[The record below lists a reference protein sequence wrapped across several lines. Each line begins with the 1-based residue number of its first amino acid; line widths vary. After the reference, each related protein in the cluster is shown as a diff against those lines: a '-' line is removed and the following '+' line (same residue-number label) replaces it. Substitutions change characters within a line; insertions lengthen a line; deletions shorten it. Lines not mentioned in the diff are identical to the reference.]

1 MNINCVVDINQ
12 FQTKQKYKN
21 KSRMK
26 KSLIIT
32 GIIVVVSL
40 LALMVFVKLTDKNKE
55 MDLAEV
61 QEGFFEIAVEATGE
75 LVAENS
81 VDIMGPSITG
91 NRRFR
96 AAPIRILDM
105 VPEGTVVKPGD
116 FVAELDRSSY
126 SNSLKDEQDELRTE
140 QENYNSK
147 VLDSAVVLSQLRD
160 EIRNQEYVAA
170 EAEITLAQ
178 SKYEPP
184 ATQRQAEINLDK
196 ANRAFEQKK
205 KQYQLKRAQVR
216 AELTN
221 LRSKVNLQQRV
232 VDDLNSVLASFTVK
246 APAEGM
252 VIYKKDR
259 LGQKIKSGT
268 TINPWDPV
276 VATLPDMSS
285 MLSKVYI
292 SEIDVNKIVPGL
304 PVEIRIDAF
313 PDKNFSGRISK
324 IANIG
329 EQLPNSDTKVFE
341 VLAKVDEFEP
351 SLRPSM
357 TTNNRVIVKTYND
370 VLFVPNESVHAGIDS
385 VPFVYT
391 KDGKKQIV
399 VLGES
404 NDKSIIVE
412 RGLDAGTRIWL
423 SVPEKADEF
432 TLAGQELIPVIREKE
447 RELARLEEERIM
459 KYRKDELSAT
469 EAEPA
474 SGMGSRNTEN

>member
-1 MNINCVVDINQ
+1 
-12 FQTKQKYKN
+12 
-21 KSRMK
+21 MK
-26 KSLIIT
+26 KSLTIA
-32 GIIVVVSL
+32 GIVVVVSL
-40 LALMVFVKLTDKNKE
+40 LALLVFVKLTDKNKQ
-55 MDLAEV
+55 MDLADV
-61 QEGFFEIAVEATGE
+61 QRGFFEIAVEATGE
-75 LVAENS
+75 LVPENS
-81 VDIMGPSITG
+81 VDIMGPSIAG

-116 FVAELDRSSY
+116 FVAELDKSSY
-126 SNSLKDEQDELRTE
+126 SNTLKDEQDELRTE
-140 QENYNSK
+140 QTNYESK

-160 EIRNQEYVAA
+160 EIRNQEYVAT

-178 SKYEPP
+178 SKFEPP

-196 ANRAFEQKK
+196 ARRAYDQKK
-205 KQYQLKRAQVR
+205 KQYQLKRAQVL

-221 LRSKVNLQQRV
+221 LKSKVNLQQRV
-232 VDDLNSVLASFTVK
+232 VDDLGSVLASFTVK

-268 TINPWDPV
+268 SINPWDPV

-285 MLSKVYI
+285 MLTKIYI
-292 SEIDVNKIVPGL
+292 SEIEINKITLGL

-313 PDKNFSGRISK
+313 PDKSFRGKISK

-357 TTNNRVIVKTYND
+357 TTNNRVVVKTYND

-404 NDKSIIVE
+404 NDRSIIVE
-412 RGLDAGTRIWL
+412 RGLEAGTAVWL
-423 SVPEKADEF
+423 SVPENPEKF

-447 RELARLEEERIM
+447 RELARLEEERIRDY
-459 KYRKDELSAT
+459 KN
-469 EAEPA
+469 AESVA
-474 SGMGSRNTEN
+474 GETGSSSGMGSRNTEN